1 MSRPVIAVFGAT
13 GAQGGGLAR
22 AILNDPSRRYA
33 LRAITRKP
41 TAPAA
46 LELASRGADIVT
58 ADLDDARSVE
68 SALEG
73 AHGAY
78 FVTNFWEHFSAD
90 RELAQA
96 GTLAAAAART
106 GIHHAVWSTLED
118 TRGLLPADGTR
129 MPVLQGR
136 FNVPHFDAKGEAD
149 QLFVQHRVPTTL
161 LRTSF
166 YWENLI
172 SFGLGPKPE
181 ADGTLAIAMPMG
193 TARLPGIAVEDIGKA
208 AFGILSRGR
217 EFIGRTVG
225 IAGEFLTGA
234 EMAAALAASLG
245 RPVRYRAVEPEQY
258 RASGFPGADEIGNM
272 FQFKRDFEREYT
284 GARSLPLSRELNP
297 GLQNF
302 ADWLARYKARI
313 PLA

>member
-1 MSRPVIAVFGAT
+1 MSRPIITVFGAT

-33 LRAITRKP
+33 LRAVTRKP
-41 TAPAA
+41 EAA
-46 LELASRGADIVT
+46 AAMELASRGADIVT

-68 SALEG
+68 RALEG
-73 AHGAY
+73 SQGAY

-90 RELAQA
+90 KELAQA
-96 GTLAAAAART
+96 KTLAAAAAQT
-106 GIHHAVWSTLED
+106 GIRHVVWSTLED
-118 TRGLLPADGTR
+118 TRQLLPADGAR

-149 QLFVQHRVPTTL
+149 HFFAQHRVPTTL

-172 SFGLGPKPE
+172 YFGLGPKPE

-193 TARLPGIAVEDIGKA
+193 TAKLPAIAVEDIGKA
-208 AFGILSRGR
+208 AFGILTRGQ
-217 EFIGRTVG
+217 EFIGKTVG
-225 IAGEFLTGA
+225 IAGEHLTGA
-234 EMAAALAASLG
+234 EMAAALATALG
-245 RPVRYRAVEPEQY
+245 RAVRYREVTPEQY
-258 RASGFPGADEIGNM
+258 RAFGFPGADELGNM
-272 FQFKRDFEREYT
+272 FQFKRDFEREYV

-302 ADWLARYKARI
+302 ADWLARHKAKI